1 MEGAIAAGCR
11 FENQENYSSFS
22 RARTGVRLAES
33 YTQGDSHFIT
43 LESGA
48 DIAGLSLMVPENVE
62 SVQDKST
69 GAALPIRQVT
79 LESRRQRAVTVDLA
93 AASPLTLCLTPTT

>member
-1 MEGAIAAGCR
+1 M
-11 FENQENYSSFS
+11 
-22 RARTGVRLAES
+22 RLSES
-33 YTQGDSHFIT
+33 YTQDDSHFIT

-48 DIAGLSLMVPENVE
+48 DIAGLSLMLPDNVA

-79 LESRRQRAVTVDLA
+79 LESRRQRAVTIDLA
-93 AASPLTLCLTPTT
+93 AASSLTLCLTSIA